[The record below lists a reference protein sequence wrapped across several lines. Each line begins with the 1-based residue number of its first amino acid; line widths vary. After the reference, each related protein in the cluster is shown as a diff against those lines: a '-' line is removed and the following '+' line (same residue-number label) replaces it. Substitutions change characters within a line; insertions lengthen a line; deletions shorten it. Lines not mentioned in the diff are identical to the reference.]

1 MTKRHTMPMDTVT
14 RIGVSLE
21 PELLKAF
28 DESISKKGYVSRSE
42 ALRDL
47 VRDSLA
53 ENTWKNDNTEMIGVI
68 IVVVDLRVTNVLE
81 KVDGIYRNH
90 SSIFSHCN
98 SVPVDNFSKM
108 DIVVATGK
116 LYELRDLLGDLTSIK
131 GVLRGKLASIT
142 PGSCNVHQIGLRK

>member
-1 MTKRHTMPMDTVT
+1 MDTVT

-21 PELLKAF
+21 PELLNAF

-53 ENTWKNDNTEMIGVI
+53 ENSWKNDNTEMIGVY
-68 IVVVDLRVTNVLE
+68 IVVIDLRVTNVLE
-81 KVDGIYRNH
+81 KVDSLYRSH
-90 SSIFSHCN
+90 SAIFSHT
-98 SVPVDNFSKM
+98 SSIPVDEFSKM
-108 DIVVATGK
+108 DIVVASGK
-116 LYELRDLLGDLTSIK
+116 LFELRDFLGDLTSIK

-142 PGSCNVHQIGLRK
+142 PGSCNMHQIGLRK

>member
-1 MTKRHTMPMDTVT
+1 MDTVT

-53 ENTWKNDNTEMIGVI
+53 ENSWKNDDTEMVGVI
-68 IVVVDLRVTNVLE
+68 IAVIDLRVTNVLD

-90 SSIFSHCN
+90 ASVFSYSS
-98 SVPVDNFSKM
+98 SVPIDNFSKM
-108 DIVVATGK
+108 DVIVANGK
-116 LYELRDLLGDLTSIK
+116 LHELRDLLGDLTSIK
-131 GVLRGKLASIT
+131 GVLRSKLASIT
-142 PGSCNVHQIGLRK
+142 PGSCNMHQIGIRK

>member
-1 MTKRHTMPMDTVT
+1 MDKVT

-21 PELLKAF
+21 PELLKSF

-53 ENTWKNDNTEMIGVI
+53 ENSWKNDDTDMIGVL
-68 IVVVDLRVTNVLE
+68 IVVIDLRVTNVLE
-81 KVDGIYRNH
+81 KVDAIYRNN
-90 SSIFSHCN
+90 SSVFMYSS

-108 DIVVATGK
+108 DVITACGK
-116 LYELRDLLGDLTSIK
+116 LHDLRDLLADVTSIK

-142 PGSCNVHQIGLRK
+142 PGSCNVHQIGLRS

>member
-1 MTKRHTMPMDTVT
+1 MTSIMDTVT

-21 PELLKAF
+21 PDLLNAF

-53 ENTWKNDNTEMIGVI
+53 ENTWKNDDTEMIGVI
-68 IVVVDLRVTNVLE
+68 IVVLDLRVTNVLD

-90 SSIFSHCN
+90 SDVFSHSN
-98 SVPVDNFSKM
+98 SVPIDEYSKM
-108 DIVVATGK
+108 DVVIASGK
-116 LYELRDLLGDLTSIK
+116 LHDLRDLLGDLTSIK
-131 GVLRGKLASIT
+131 GVLRSKLASIT
-142 PGSCNVHQIGLRK
+142 PGSCNIHQIGVRK

>member
-1 MTKRHTMPMDTVT
+1 MDTVT

-21 PELLKAF
+21 PELLNAF

-53 ENTWKNDNTEMIGVI
+53 ENSWKNDNTEMIGVFIVI
-68 IVVVDLRVTNVLE
+68 IDLRVTNVLE
-81 KVDGIYRNH
+81 KVDSLYRNH
-90 SSIFSHCN
+90 SSIFSHTS
-98 SVPVDNFSKM
+98 SVPVDEFSKM
-108 DIVVATGK
+108 DIVVASGK
-116 LYELRDLLGDLTSIK
+116 LFELREFLGDITSIK

-142 PGSCNVHQIGLRK
+142 PGSCNMHQIGLRK

>member
-1 MTKRHTMPMDTVT
+1 MDKVT

-53 ENTWKNDNTEMIGVI
+53 ENSWKNDDTDMIGVL
-68 IVVVDLRVTNVLE
+68 IVVIDLRVTNVLE
-81 KVDGIYRNH
+81 KVDAIYRNN
-90 SSIFSHCN
+90 SSVFMYSS

-108 DIVVATGK
+108 DVITACGK
-116 LYELRDLLGDLTSIK
+116 LHDLRDLLADVTSIK

-142 PGSCNVHQIGLRK
+142 PGSCNVHQIGLRS

>member
-1 MTKRHTMPMDTVT
+1 MENIMRRMDAVT

-21 PELLKAF
+21 PELLKSF

-53 ENTWKNDNTEMIGVI
+53 ENTWKNDDTEMIGVLI
-68 IVVVDLRVTNVLE
+68 IVIDLRITNVLE
-81 KVDGIYRNH
+81 KVDSIYRNH
-90 SSIFSHCN
+90 PNIFSHSS
-98 SVPVDNFSKM
+98 SVPIDNYSKM
-108 DIVVATGK
+108 DIVVASGK
-116 LYELRDLLGDLTSIK
+116 LFELRDFLGDITSIK

-142 PGSCNVHQIGLRK
+142 PGSCNMHQIGLRK

>member
-1 MTKRHTMPMDTVT
+1 MDTVT

-53 ENTWKNDNTEMIGVI
+53 ENTWKNDNMEMIGVYIVI
-68 IVVVDLRVTNVLE
+68 IDLRVTNVLE
-81 KVDGIYRNH
+81 KVDSLYRSH
-90 SSIFSHCN
+90 SSIFSHTS
-98 SVPVDNFSKM
+98 SVPIDEFSKM
-108 DIVVATGK
+108 DIVVASGK
-116 LYELRDLLGDLTSIK
+116 LHELRDFLGDITSIK

-142 PGSCNVHQIGLRK
+142 PGSCNMHQIGLRK

>member
-1 MTKRHTMPMDTVT
+1 MDTVV

-21 PELLKAF
+21 PELLNSF
-28 DESISKKGYVSRSE
+28 DEAISKKGYVSRSE

-53 ENTWKNDNTEMIGVI
+53 ENTWKNDDMEVVGVYFI
-68 IVVVDLRVTNVLE
+68 VVDLRVTEVLE
-81 KVDGIYRNH
+81 KIDRAYRNH
-90 SSIFSHCN
+90 ANQFSH
-98 SVPVDNFSKM
+98 SMSIPVDNFSKI
-108 DIVVATGK
+108 DIMVAYGK
-116 LYELRDLLGDLTSIK
+116 LFELRELLNDITSIK

>member
-1 MTKRHTMPMDTVT
+1 MENVT

-21 PELLKAF
+21 PGLLEAF

-53 ENTWKNDNTEMIGVI
+53 ENTWKNDDTEMIGVF
-68 IVVVDLRVTNVLE
+68 IVVIDLRVTNVLE
-81 KVDGIYRNH
+81 KVDGIYRSH
-90 SSIFSHCN
+90 APIFSHST
-98 SVPVDNFSKM
+98 SVPVDEFSKM
-108 DIVVATGK
+108 DVVIASGK
-116 LYELRDLLGDLTSIK
+116 LQELRNFLADLTSTK

-142 PGSCNVHQIGLRK
+142 PGSCNMHQIGIRK

>member
-1 MTKRHTMPMDTVT
+1 MDTVT

-47 VRDSLA
+47 VRDSLS
-53 ENTWKNDNTEMIGVI
+53 ENTWKNDDTEMIGVI
-68 IVVVDLRVTNVLE
+68 IAVIDLRVTNVLD
-81 KVDGIYRNH
+81 KVDSIYRSH
-90 SSIFSHCN
+90 SSVFSYSS

-108 DIVVATGK
+108 DVIVASGK
-116 LYELRDLLGDLTSIK
+116 LHELRDLLGDLTSIK
-131 GVLRGKLASIT
+131 GVLRSKLASIT
-142 PGSCNVHQIGLRK
+142 PGSCNLHQIGLRN

>member
-1 MTKRHTMPMDTVT
+1 MDTVT

-21 PELLKAF
+21 PELLKSF

-53 ENTWKNDNTEMIGVI
+53 ENTWKNDDAEMIGVF
-68 IVVVDLRVTNVLE
+68 IVVIDLRVTNVLE
-81 KVDGIYRNH
+81 KVDTIYRSHISILSH
-90 SSIFSHCN
+90 SN

-108 DIVVATGK
+108 DVVICSGK
-116 LYELRDLLGDLTSIK
+116 LHELRKFLSDVTSIK

-142 PGSCNVHQIGLRK
+142 PGSCNVHQIGLR

>member
-1 MTKRHTMPMDTVT
+1 MDTVT

-28 DESISKKGYVSRSE
+28 DDSISKKGYVRRSE

-53 ENTWKNDNTEMIGVI
+53 ENTWKNDDAEMIGVFI
-68 IVVVDLRVTNVLE
+68 IVIDLRVTSVLE
-81 KVDGIYRNH
+81 KVDSIYRSH
-90 SSIFSHCN
+90 SDIFSHSS

-108 DIVVATGK
+108 DVVVASGK
-116 LYELRDLLGDLTSIK
+116 LHELRDFLGDVTSIK

-142 PGSCNVHQIGLRK
+142 PGSCNLHQIGLRK

>member
-1 MTKRHTMPMDTVT
+1 MDTVT

-53 ENTWKNDNTEMIGVI
+53 ENSWKNDDIEMIGVI
-68 IVVVDLRVTNVLE
+68 IAVIDLRVTNVLD
-81 KVDGIYRNH
+81 KVDIIYRNH
-90 SSIFSHCN
+90 ASVFSHSS

-108 DIVVATGK
+108 DVIVANGK
-116 LYELRDLLGDLTSIK
+116 LHELRDFLGDLTSIK
-131 GVLRGKLASIT
+131 GVLRSKLASIT
-142 PGSCNVHQIGLRK
+142 PGSCNMHQIGIRK

>member
-1 MTKRHTMPMDTVT
+1 MDSVT

-21 PELLKAF
+21 PELLKSF

-53 ENTWKNDNTEMIGVI
+53 ENTWKNDDSLMIGVF
-68 IVVVDLRVTNVLE
+68 IVVIDLRVTNVLE
-81 KVDGIYRNH
+81 KVDGIYRRH
-90 SSIFSHCN
+90 PDLFSHSN
-98 SVPVDNFSKM
+98 SVPIDNFSKM
-108 DIVVATGK
+108 DIIIGNGK
-116 LYELRDLLGDLTSIK
+116 LHELREFLGDLTSIK

-142 PGSCNVHQIGLRK
+142 PGSCNMHHIGLRK